1 MDILKVLEKELD
13 IKAWQV
19 EATVKLIDEG
29 NTIPFIARYR
39 KEMTGSLSDEI
50 LREFN
55 DRLTYL
61 RNLEAKKEQV
71 IASIEEQGKLT
82 AELKKSI
89 LSAKTLVEVDD
100 LYRPYRPKRRTR
112 ATIAKE
118 KGLEPLAIKIW
129 MQNLKSPVE
138 DIAIEY
144 INEEKD
150 VKTTEDA
157 INGAKDI
164 LAEMISDEADF
175 RKEIRRRTFTK
186 GKLVVKAKDKTA
198 ESVYE
203 MYYEYDEEI
212 KKIAPHRILAINR
225 GEKEKILVV
234 KIEAPIQ
241 EIESYLKNKVI
252 RDSNI
257 YTTPVLED
265 VIFDS
270 YKRLIS
276 PAIEREIRSDLT
288 ENAEEGAIKV
298 FGKNLDQLLMQPP
311 IVGKVVLALDP
322 AFRTGCKIAVIDGIG
337 KVLDTTVVYPTP
349 PQNKIKEAKIKLKAL
364 IEKHDVDII
373 AIGNGTASRESE
385 LFVAEML
392 KEIDKNIHYI
402 IVNEAGA
409 SVYSASK
416 LGTEEFPQFDVALRS
431 AVSIGRRLQDPLAE
445 LVKIDPKSIG
455 VGQYQHD
462 MNQKRLGETLTGVV
476 EDSVNKVGV
485 DLNTASPSLLQYIS
499 GISKTI
505 AKNIVSYRETEGRFT
520 NRKQLLKVAKLGPKA
535 YEQCAGFLR
544 IVGGDNPLDNTGV
557 HPESYTASKQLINE
571 IGNTIEDLNSNKING
586 INSKINNVEGMADK
600 LGVGVPTLRDIIKE
614 LEKPGRDPRE
624 EMPKPILRT
633 DVLEMEDLQEGMV
646 LKGTVRNVI
655 DFGAFV
661 DIGVHQDGLVHIS
674 EMADKYIK
682 HPLEVVA
689 VGDIINV
696 RVMNVDLKKKRIA
709 LSMKL

>member
-129 MQNLKSPVE
+129 MQNLKLPVE
-138 DIAIEY
+138 DIAKEY

-186 GKLVVKAKDKTA
+186 GKLVVKTKDKTA

-520 NRKQLLKVAKLGPKA
+520 NRKQLLKVSKLGPKA

-557 HPESYTASKQLINE
+557 HPESYIASKQLINE